1 MGSPHAGDVLL
12 EKGLLF
18 EAQCKTT
25 KWEGRAFVKAYV

>member
-1 MGSPHAGDVLL
+1 MQEMFL